1 MARRTQIIDAL
12 VDHLAAN
19 TDALPSNVIKR
30 YAYLDEVND
39 FPAIT
44 ITSASERRL
53 HRGADARQGILL
65 LFVRSYVFSDDDSL
79 GTAETL
85 GAQIESAIESFDTTY
100 RNLEVEEAR
109 VLEFRTD
116 EGLFHPYGLVDMQIQ
131 ILYEVSN
138 EIK

>member
-1 MARRTQIIDAL
+1 MARRTQIVDAL
-12 VDHLAAN
+12 VDHLAQN

-44 ITSASERRL
+44 ITSTSERRL

-65 LFVRSYVFSDDDSL
+65 LFIRSYVFSDDDSL
-79 GTAETL
+79 GAAETL
-85 GAQIESAIESFDTTY
+85 GAQVEAAIESFDTTY

-109 VLEFRTD
+109 VIEFRTD

>member
-19 TDALPSNVIKR
+19 TDIHANNVFKR
-30 YAYLDEVND
+30 YLYLDDIND
-39 FPAIT
+39 WPT
-44 ITSASERRL
+44 ITMMPQTEARI

-79 GTAETL
+79 GTAETF

-138 EIK
+138 DIK